1 MASRRLE
8 RVSEQLREE
17 IARALREEVADPRVR
32 LVTILRVDA
41 SPDLRN
47 ALVFWSRLETTDGPA
62 LEDVAAGLESA
73 APFLRRRLARD
84 LPLKRM
90 PELRFRHDPG
100 IELGDQTLSLL
111 RELRDES

>member
-1 MASRRLE
+1 M
-8 RVSEQLREE
+8 
-17 IARALREEVADPRVR
+17 
-32 LVTILRVDA
+32 TILRVDA

-47 ALVFWSRLETTDGPA
+47 ALVFWSRLATEDGPA
-62 LEDVAAGLESA
+62 LETVAAGLDSA
-73 APFLRRRLARD
+73 APFLRRRLAHA